1 MLKHQFRANNR
12 CKIDASIR
20 KDISGHYVNNTQ
32 IHCDLWNKIFIN
44 FMIYHIFLSNIIC
57 TMYKYTCKQYWSY
70 CWNFVLLCACV
81 GWWMRV
87 CVCVKCS
94 VLMYEIITLLK
105 MICNKC
111 VQYYSQWTTWLSY
124 TILWN
129 YFIVQDFYESSCN
142 VRIDNSAHVSYSW
155 RYLFTPYSH

>member
-87 CVCVKCS
+87 CVCEMFGPNVWYNYIVKNDLQLMCAILQS
-94 VLMYEIITLLK
+94 MDYMIVLYYFVKLLHRPGF
-105 MICNKC
+105 
-111 VQYYSQWTTWLSY
+111 
-124 TILWN
+124 LW
-129 YFIVQDFYESSCN
+129 IAV
-142 VRIDNSAHVSYSW
+142 
-155 RYLFTPYSH
+155 